1 MDFTAFN
8 ERMITSDNIKL
19 YGVEK
24 EVLGYEFML
33 RYPTYRGTWVCNI
46 EKLVIEVD
54 GEEVS
59 EADIRFGVNGKW
71 FLMSELKE
79 LYKEYWFTTAKASIR
94 VLRDSGLSRDR
105 EHKISVQM
113 DHKIPYTGYFG
124 NFLVVHS
131 DCTKN
136 LTVEG
141 S

>member
-1 MDFTAFN
+1 MDFYAFN
-8 ERMITSDNIKL
+8 ERMITNDNIRP
-19 YGVEK
+19 YGVDK
-24 EVLGYEFML
+24 EVLGYEFVL

-46 EKLVIEVD
+46 EKLTIEVD
-54 GEEVS
+54 GEPVPQT
-59 EADIRFGVNGKW
+59 DMRFGVNGKW

-79 LYKEYWFTTAKASIR
+79 LYKEYWFTTTKARLR
-94 VLRDSGLSRDR
+94 VMRDGGLSKNQ
-105 EHKISVQM
+105 EHKISVHM

-136 LTVEG
+136 LPVER